1 MATELLASG
10 TTAASSA
17 DVTVADGAAVTVIQR
32 GRGRAEIEAKNTT
45 GYVSMGFID
54 DHKPAMTVLGP
65 VIFRV
70 TRADV
75 LIALAV
81 DREG

>member
-10 TTAASSA
+10 TAADSSP

-32 GRGRAEIEAKNTT
+32 GRGRADIEAKNTT
-45 GYVSMGFID
+45 GYVSIGFID
-54 DHKPAMTVLGP
+54 DNRPAWTVLGP
-65 VIFRV
+65 IVFRV
-70 TRADV
+70 SRAAS
-75 LIALAV
+75 LTALAV